1 MYFIYGEESFL
12 INNEEKRIIAKFG
25 IEPVIFD
32 ETSALSEILMELT
45 TIPMFEDVKVVV
57 MRDIPAFSKEAE
69 AKKLVEMLKNV
80 DKTTKVIFVSNNAKP
95 KATNTL
101 IKYLMSNATTNK
113 FDRLK
118 NARVYETIRLI
129 VESKGGTITNK
140 AAIAFANKVPNDLRI
155 INNEIDKLLL
165 GSKDVTIEVIDKSI
179 STYVSEDY
187 FALANAIIEKDA
199 YAIASAYKDRL
210 FAGDDPL
217 LLIGQIASTLLL
229 ANKVNNYKQTGMTTR
244 EISDVTRIH
253 IFRIKK
259 ANELLMKTNPVVL
272 KELIN
277 DLAKLDIDI
286 KTGVIDSKVGL
297 DKFILNFMK

>member
-25 IEPVIFD
+25 IEPVVFD
-32 ETSALSEILMELT
+32 ETSNVQELIMELA
-45 TIPMFEDVKVVV
+45 TIPMFEDAKVLV

-69 AKKLVEMLKNV
+69 AKKLVEVLKHI
-80 DKTTKVIFVSNNAKP
+80 DKTTKVIFVNNNAKP

-101 IKYLMSNATTNK
+101 IKFLMSNATTNK
-113 FDRLK
+113 FDKLK
-118 NARVYETIRLI
+118 NSKVYETIKLI
-129 VESKGGTITNK
+129 VSSKGGSITNK
-140 AAIAFANKVPNDLRI
+140 AAIAFANKVPNDLRV

-165 GSKDVTIEVIDKSI
+165 EAKEITIEKIEKSI

-199 YAIASAYKDRL
+199 FAIASAYKERT

-259 ANELLMKTNPVVL
+259 ANELLMKTNPIIL
-272 KELIN
+272 KQLIN

>member
-1 MYFIYGEESFL
+1 
-12 INNEEKRIIAKFG
+12 
-25 IEPVIFD
+25 
-32 ETSALSEILMELT
+32 MELT

-57 MRDIPAFSKEAE
+57 MRDIVAFSKEAE
-69 AKKLVEMLKNV
+69 AKKIVDILKNI
-80 DKTTKVIFVSNNAKP
+80 DKTTKVIFVNNNTKP
-95 KATNTL
+95 KATNSL
-101 IKYLMSNATTNK
+101 IKFLMSNATTNK

-118 NARVYETIRLI
+118 NAKVYETIRLI

-165 GSKDVTIEVIDKSI
+165 GVENITIEVIEKSI

-199 YAIASAYKDRL
+199 YAIATAYKDRM
-210 FAGDDPL
+210 FAGDEPL

-253 IFRIKK
+253 IFRVKK
-259 ANELLMKTNPVVL
+259 ANELLMKTNPIVL

-286 KTGVIDSKVGL
+286 KTGIIDSKVGL

>member
-1 MYFIYGEESFL
+1 MYFIYGEENFL
-12 INNEEKRIIAKFG
+12 INNEEKRIIAKIG

-32 ETSALSEILMELT
+32 ETSITSEILMELT

-57 MRDIPAFSKEAE
+57 MRDIVAFSKEAE
-69 AKKLVEMLKNV
+69 AKKIVDILKNI
-80 DKTTKVIFVSNNAKP
+80 DKTTKVIFVNNNTKP
-95 KATNTL
+95 KATNSL
-101 IKYLMSNATTNK
+101 IKFLMSNATTNK

-118 NARVYETIRLI
+118 NAKVYETIRLI

-165 GSKDVTIEVIDKSI
+165 GVENITIEVIEKSI

-199 YAIASAYKDRL
+199 YAIATAYKDRM
-210 FAGDDPL
+210 FAGDEPL

-253 IFRIKK
+253 IFRVKK
-259 ANELLMKTNPVVL
+259 ANELLMKTNPIVL

-286 KTGVIDSKVGL
+286 KTGIIDSKVGL

>member
-12 INNEEKRIIAKFG
+12 VNNEEKRIIAKFG
-25 IEPVIFD
+25 ITPVVFD
-32 ETSALSEILMELT
+32 ETSELYEILLELI
-45 TIPMFEDVKVVV
+45 TIPMFDDVKVMVL
-57 MRDIPAFSKEAE
+57 RDIPAFSKESE
-69 AKKLVEMLKNV
+69 AKKLVELLKKL
-80 DKTTKVIFVSNNAKP
+80 DKTTKVIFVNNTGKP

-101 IKYLMSNATTNK
+101 IKFLMSNATTNK
-113 FDRLK
+113 FDKLK
-118 NARVYETIRLI
+118 QARVYETIKLI
-129 VESKGGTITNK
+129 IESKGGTITNK
-140 AAIAFANKVPNDLRI
+140 AAIAFADKIPNDLRV

-165 GSKDVTIEVIDKSI
+165 ESKDISIENIQKSI
-179 STYVSEDY
+179 STYVSDDY

-199 YAIASAYKDRL
+199 YSIATAYKDRL

-259 ANELLMKTNPVVL
+259 ANELLMKTNPTVL
-272 KELIN
+272 KNLIN
-277 DLAKLDIDI
+277 KLAKLDIDI

-297 DKFILNFMK
+297 DKFLLNFMK